1 MKKNNMK
8 RGFTLTELVIAL
20 AVIAVVTTMVGTY
33 IALVRNNNKA
43 SFERL
48 DAINEISL
56 AESIIEGWI
65 EDNPS
70 AIRTENELIADGKN
84 LSFAD
89 GTLTFGEAEHSFEL
103 ISSIT
108 FAEPDEVSDKRLFI
122 CKISYTVSE
131 TPHTYVFCVTP
142 YTGGDV

>member
-70 AIRTENELIADGKN
+70 LNVGEDLKFENQ
-84 LSFAD
+84 
-89 GTLTFGEAEHSFEL
+89 TLKFGENSYTFEL
-103 ISSIT
+103 ITNIT
-108 FAEPDEVSDKRLFI
+108 FDVRESEKKLYICTLTYEVSG
-122 CKISYTVSE
+122 SE
-131 TPHTYVFCVTP
+131 HTYVFCVTP
-142 YTGGDV
+142 YTYGGDV